1 MKKNPHFLISF
12 ILSLL
17 LSCSAA
23 VAQENRLTVQS
34 DTIRYHANNGNS
46 VFEGNVVVNRGRLN
60 LWADRV
66 ELFQDQINSD
76 YIVADGSPVR
86 YIERSED
93 GDIITQGKSNQAIYR
108 YDEDEI
114 QLTGNV
120 EFESDGNL
128 LRAHQVI
135 YNTKSREV
143 YASSDDGSESSGGRQ
158 RTTVIIDDN

>member
-1 MKKNPHFLISF
+1 MKKYSHLLISF
-12 ILSLL
+12 ILGLL

-23 VAQENRLTVQS
+23 VAQEKRLTVQS
-34 DTIRYHANNGNS
+34 DTIRYHANSGNS

-66 ELFQDQINSD
+66 ELFQDQQESD

-93 GDIITQGKSNQAIYR
+93 GDIITQGKSNKSIYR
-108 YDEDEI
+108 YDEDVI

-120 EFESDGNL
+120 EFESDGNV

-135 YNTKSREV
+135 YNTESREV
-143 YASSDDGSESSGGRQ
+143 HAFSDGGSEAGGDRQ

>member
-1 MKKNPHFLISF
+1 MKKNPHLLNWF
-12 ILSLL
+12 ILGLL

-34 DTIRYHANNGNS
+34 DTNRYQVNNGKS
-46 VFEGNVVVNRGRLN
+46 VFEGNVMVNRNGLN

-66 ELFQDQINSD
+66 ELFRNQQDSD
-76 YIVADGSPVR
+76 YLVANGSPAR

-93 GDIITQGKSNQAIYR
+93 GGIITQGKSDQTIYR

-114 QLTGNV
+114 QLMGNV
-120 EFESDGNL
+120 EFESDGNV

-143 YASSDDGSESSGGRQ
+143 YAFSDNDSESSGGGQ

>member
-1 MKKNPHFLISF
+1 MKKNSHLLISF
-12 ILSLL
+12 VLGLL

-23 VAQENRLTVQS
+23 VAQEKKLTVQS
-34 DTIRYHANNGNS
+34 DSIRYHANNGNS
-46 VFEGNVVVNRGRLN
+46 IFEGNVVVNRGRLN

-66 ELFQDQINSD
+66 ELFQNQQDSD

-93 GDIITQGKSNQAIYR
+93 GDIITQGKSNQSIYR
-108 YDEDEI
+108 YKEDEI

-120 EFESDGNL
+120 EFESDGNT
-128 LRAHQVI
+128 LRAHQLI
-135 YNTKSREV
+135 YNTESREV
-143 YASSDDGSESSGGRQ
+143 YASSDGGSESSGGRL

>member
-1 MKKNPHFLISF
+1 MKKNPHLLISF
-12 ILSLL
+12 ILGLL

-46 VFEGNVVVNRGRLN
+46 VFEGNVVVNRGLLN

-66 ELFQDQINSD
+66 ELFQDQKDSD

-86 YIERSED
+86 YVERSED
-93 GDIITQGKSNQAIYR
+93 GGIITQGKSNQTIYR

-120 EFESDGNL
+120 EFQSDGNL
-128 LRAHQVI
+128 LRAYQVI

-143 YASSDDGSESSGGRQ
+143 YAFSDDGSESSGGRQ

>member
-1 MKKNPHFLISF
+1 MKKNSYLLISF
-12 ILSLL
+12 ILGLL

-23 VAQENRLTVQS
+23 VAQEKRLTVQS
-34 DTIRYHANNGNS
+34 DTIRYHADNGNS

-66 ELFQDQINSD
+66 ELFQNQQDSD
-76 YIVADGSPVR
+76 YIIADGSPVR

-93 GDIITQGKSNQAIYR
+93 GSIITQGKSNQSIYR

-120 EFESDGNL
+120 EFESDGNI

-135 YNTKSREV
+135 YNTESREV
-143 YASSDDGSESSGGRQ
+143 QAFSNGGSDSSGGKQ

>member
-1 MKKNPHFLISF
+1 MKKNPYLLISL
-12 ILSLL
+12 ILGLL

-34 DTIRYHANNGNS
+34 DTIKYHANNGNS

-66 ELFQDQINSD
+66 ELFQNEQEND

-93 GDIITQGKSNQAIYR
+93 GDIITQGKSNQSIYR
-108 YDEDEI
+108 YDEDVI

-120 EFESDGNL
+120 EFESDGNI

-135 YNTKSREV
+135 YNTESREV
-143 YASSDDGSESSGGRQ
+143 HAFSDSGSEASGDRQ